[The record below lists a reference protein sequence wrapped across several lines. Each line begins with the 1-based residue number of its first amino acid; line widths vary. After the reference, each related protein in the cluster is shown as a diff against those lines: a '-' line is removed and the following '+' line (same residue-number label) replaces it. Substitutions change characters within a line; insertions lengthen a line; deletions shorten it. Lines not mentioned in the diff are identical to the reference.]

1 MVNIKVGDLVK
12 RVRRLDSYI
21 WTDFLDS
28 GYKSDD
34 IFQVTAVSKEDFLSI
49 NIQDWLDPS
58 APEDKYPFGAD
69 NFEIVE
75 DLTEPKEDSLPPVQD
90 SVSYEGEGPVY
101 AFENVPLLVETLNGS
116 IGLFLGESCVSLSP
130 DDALDLAHDI
140 TRMAL
145 QIKREERD
153 QD

>member
-12 RVRRLDSYI
+12 RVRGLDSYV
-21 WTDFLDS
+21 WLDFLDS
-28 GYKSDD
+28 GYKGDD
-34 IFQVTAVSKEDFLSI
+34 IFQVTAVTKGAI
-49 NIQDWLDPS
+49 NIQDWFDPS
-58 APEDKYPFGAD
+58 APEDKYPFGVG

-101 AFENVPLLVETLNGS
+101 AFENVPLLVERLNGS